1 MCALV
6 FAISLTISFVI
17 DPIQLFRVSNTFV
30 FFIGP
35 VPIPVTNRPS
45 VSAFIEASASMEGEA
60 VASVGFGYDYDIFFD
75 FDILRI
81 TNPFILETSFTRR
94 NPFDEEPSF
103 NLRASAEARMGITLG
118 WDILLFALLQGTV
131 AVDLGVSAGE
141 FSFSVV

>member
-103 NLRASAEARMGITLG
+103 NLRG